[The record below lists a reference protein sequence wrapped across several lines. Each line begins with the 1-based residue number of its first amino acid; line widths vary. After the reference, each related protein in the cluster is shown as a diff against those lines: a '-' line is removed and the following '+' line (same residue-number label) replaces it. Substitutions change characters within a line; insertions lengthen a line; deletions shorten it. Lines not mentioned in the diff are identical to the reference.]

1 MNKNI
6 ERSKAEKRN
15 LLKPL
20 KLELQNNPKL
30 IKKEIKEC
38 NKGLKVTNKIEK
50 NKEKIMYSSFSGLNK
65 SIIKISSNQPSLNST
80 NNESSL
86 LVNNQKY
93 INKMNSYSQCH
104 NYFQIIP
111 KIKSESP
118 RIKKTNYKLPKNNK
132 LISLRRNKKTHK
144 DEIKLEKKALI
155 FAVNKKNPCR
165 LLESIIKIINPDK
178 TLFEKKLR
186 NFSNKNSNFM
196 KWILLKH
203 NNKKEKRHMNNLD
216 KNTKANLFQNN
227 SICSSNFNKTEYFL
241 EKRDKKNGN
250 VSNNNTIEQS
260 IDNNHIKKIEKNSLL
275 MRIRNYRSKTEKMNS
290 AKYGIYTQ
298 KNKNNINYNTFG
310 LSVTK
315 MTESNFLESKFNTEE
330 QKEDNKM
337 LKSQYFGSR
346 YRTIKKKEFADASC
360 DTNLDRLFDNICNNN
375 KKLDIIKKT
384 KIEFDSSNCNEKNL
398 NKSFFPKRILYKNN
412 KYFHKLQKKGS
423 NNLNLSLQKSINCYN
438 FNNIINLFDKKISLE
453 NNSKINYFKNFRN
466 RSFKFYSSCNNSNI
480 SLIKREIFKKE
491 KYFL

>member
-6 ERSKAEKRN
+6 ERSRAEKRN

-118 RIKKTNYKLPKNNK
+118 RIKKTNYKIPKNNK

-144 DEIKLEKKALI
+144 DEIKLEKEALI
-155 FAVNKKNPCR
+155 LAVNKKNPCR

-196 KWILLKH
+196 K
-203 NNKKEKRHMNNLD
+203 
-216 KNTKANLFQNN
+216 
-227 SICSSNFNKTEYFL
+227 C
-241 EKRDKKNGN
+241 DKKNGN
-250 VSNNNTIEQS
+250 ISNNNTIEQS
-260 IDNNHIKKIEKNSLL
+260 IDNSHIKKLEKNSLL

-412 KYFHKLQKKGS
+412 KFFHKLQKKGS